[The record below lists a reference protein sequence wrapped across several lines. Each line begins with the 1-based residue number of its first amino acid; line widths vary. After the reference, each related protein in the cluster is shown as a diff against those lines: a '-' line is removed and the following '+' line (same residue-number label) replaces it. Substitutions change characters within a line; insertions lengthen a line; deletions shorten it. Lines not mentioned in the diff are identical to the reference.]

1 MISTLILVLSVIVS
15 PVRLHVEEGSLVQLE
30 CAAIGNLIENI
41 EWARDIEEIAENEV
55 RKTLHHSNNTHCI
68 FFCFFRIFLLLI

>member
-30 CAAIGNLIENI
+30 CAAIGNLIEII

-55 RKTLHHSNNTHCI
+55 RKTLHNSNNTRCI
-68 FFCFFRIFLLLI
+68 FSVFSEFFCY